1 MQLPFEEQEPLR
13 FSQGL
18 EVISYANQ
26 PKVKANRKIFLLKS
40 PLAFLVGSWHL
51 QEQVSWCEKKTAWY
65 QLLQGL
71 SLQVQCGWEP
81 GKSILVSAGRTFH
94 SILEIC
100 DILAK
105 LSAELRNIY
114 TVAWDH

>member
-40 PLAFLVGSWHL
+40 PLAFLVGS
-51 QEQVSWCEKKTAWY
+51 
-65 QLLQGL
+65 
-71 SLQVQCGWEP
+71 
-81 GKSILVSAGRTFH
+81 
-94 SILEIC
+94 
-100 DILAK
+100 
-105 LSAELRNIY
+105 
-114 TVAWDH
+114 